1 MVGGTQPAYPCV
13 LLSHIVTSLFGCKV
27 RGMKLLRSAKLFF
40 DDIDRHLIRRL
51 HGDARTSI
59 RTLASEV
66 GLSAPGCSER
76 LKRLED
82 RRVIRGFTIDFEA
95 APLGYAIQAI
105 VRVKSLPGLFS
116 EVEKLVREIPECV
129 TCFKV
134 TGEDDF
140 VCHLYLRSVE
150 HLDEVLIR
158 LHGKADTHTSIV
170 KTLPVDRRLPP
181 L

>member
-1 MVGGTQPAYPCV
+1 
-13 LLSHIVTSLFGCKV
+13 
-27 RGMKLLRSAKLFF
+27 MKLLRSAKLFF

-51 HGDARTSI
+51 HGDSRTSI
-59 RTLASEV
+59 RTLAAEV
-66 GLSAPGCSER
+66 GLSAPSCSER

-82 RRVIRGFTIDFEA
+82 RHVIRRFTIDFEGA
-95 APLGYAIQAI
+95 ALGFSIQAL
-105 VRVKSLPGLFS
+105 VRVKSLPGQFS
-116 EVEKLVREIPECV
+116 LVEKLIQEIPECV

-170 KTLPVDRRLPP
+170 KTLPVDQRLPP

>member
-1 MVGGTQPAYPCV
+1 
-13 LLSHIVTSLFGCKV
+13 
-27 RGMKLLRSAKLFF
+27 MKLLRSAKLFF
-40 DDIDRHLIRRL
+40 DDIDRHIIRRL
-51 HGDARTSI
+51 HGDSRTSI
-59 RTLASEV
+59 RTLAAEV

-82 RRVIRGFTIDFEA
+82 RRVIRRFTIDFEA

-105 VRVKSLPGLFS
+105 VRVKSLPGQFS
-116 EVEKLVREIPECV
+116 LIEKLIQETPECV

-140 VCHLYLRSVE
+140 VCHFFLRSVE

>member
-1 MVGGTQPAYPCV
+1 
-13 LLSHIVTSLFGCKV
+13 
-27 RGMKLLRSAKLFF
+27 MKLLRSAKLFF

-51 HGDARTSI
+51 HGDSRTSI
-59 RTLASEV
+59 RTLAAEV

-82 RRVIRGFTIDFEA
+82 RRVIRRFSIDFDA
-95 APLGYAIQAI
+95 AALGYSIQAI
-105 VRVKSLPGLFS
+105 VRVKSLPGQFS
-116 EVEKLVREIPECV
+116 MVEKLVQEIPECV

-150 HLDEVLIR
+150 HLDDVLIR

-170 KTLPVDRRLPP
+170 KTLPIDQRLPP